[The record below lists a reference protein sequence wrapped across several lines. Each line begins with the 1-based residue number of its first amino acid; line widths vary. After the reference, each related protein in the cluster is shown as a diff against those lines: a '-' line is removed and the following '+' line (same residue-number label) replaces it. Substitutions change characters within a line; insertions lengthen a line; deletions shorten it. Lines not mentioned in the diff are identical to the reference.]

1 MGNLEE
7 VLGVI
12 LVDKGKV
19 DLASIIS
26 FKHVF
31 VAHDLRALE
40 DALTVQVVK
49 NTLPFLIRKRL
60 YELCHIEFFKLHSEV
75 RNEGVI
81 VGDSDFI
88 VALTFELIYKLLF
101 ELCFALITHLFSS
114 FVSIISMMSVISQ
127 FSVLQIFTR
136 TPTSTLSF
144 LPSFAS
150 TFVEKPALRRN
161 SVLLISKSMSFF
173 QSLL

>member
-40 DALTVQVVK
+40 DALTVQVVE
-49 NTLPFLIRKRL
+49 NTLPFLVGEWL
-60 YELCHIEFFKLHSEV
+60 NELCRIEFFKLNSSMVNTIGWNMSNHIPIEQRVV
-75 RNEGVI
+75 REFT
-81 VGDSDFI
+81 FI
-88 VALTFELIYKLLF
+88 DDLGEFDPTLIYTIRGKNYACQKFELTFDSGFQMEPLKKGYFF
-101 ELCFALITHLFSS
+101 EI
-114 FVSIISMMSVISQ
+114 
-127 FSVLQIFTR
+127 
-136 TPTSTLSF
+136 
-144 LPSFAS
+144 
-150 TFVEKPALRRN
+150 
-161 SVLLISKSMSFF
+161 
-173 QSLL
+173 